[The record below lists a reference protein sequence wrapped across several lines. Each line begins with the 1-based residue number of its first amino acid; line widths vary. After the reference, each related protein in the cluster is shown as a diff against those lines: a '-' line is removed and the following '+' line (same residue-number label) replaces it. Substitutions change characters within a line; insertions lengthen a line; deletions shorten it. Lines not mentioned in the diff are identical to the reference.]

1 MTELEDFDSEAACY
15 DGRLARRPFKNN
27 SREIQAMAL
36 LLARIE
42 MLIQQ
47 HAASILALQ
56 FMESCKVK
64 DSRLCIRGELAQS
77 LLNGELHILHSASAW
92 LKHYCTTLSLR
103 KQI

>member
-1 MTELEDFDSEAACY
+1 LTELEDFDSEAACY

-47 HAASILALQ
+47 HAASILVNSFYPLL
-56 FMESCKVK
+56 MNCKVSF
-64 DSRLCIRGELAQS
+64 DSTEG
-77 LLNGELHILHSASAW
+77 
-92 LKHYCTTLSLR
+92 
-103 KQI
+103 